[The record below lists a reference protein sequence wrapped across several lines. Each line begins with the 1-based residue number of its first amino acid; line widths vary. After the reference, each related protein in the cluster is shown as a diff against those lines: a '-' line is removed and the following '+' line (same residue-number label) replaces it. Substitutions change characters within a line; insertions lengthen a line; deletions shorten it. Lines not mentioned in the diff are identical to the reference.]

1 MGYQKVIIVYHG
13 IMEEWTLYIVPSE
26 SEISTDGVD
35 AWTNVAWLHGSGK
48 EDAENGFEIK
58 EATAV
63 HPAEA
68 DMQIKELR

>member
-1 MGYQKVIIVYHG
+1 MLWRVATGERKWKENSLNRSDGYRPLPRSQKCQMTGEQAEAVR
-13 IMEEWTLYIVPSE
+13 
-26 SEISTDGVD
+26 
-35 AWTNVAWLHGSGK
+35 NLHGRVRQ
-48 EDAENGFEIK
+48 IK